1 MPIRTPNQ
9 SHSVSVSTWT
19 IVKVLLMLVL
29 VGLLWLLRDIVAMM
43 FVALLLSALIEPF
56 AAWFAKHRIPR
67 ALAVI
72 IVYFCLLAIGTSVVI
87 LMVPPIM
94 SQVQQFIANFPS
106 IFDGLSN
113 TFSRFQDLT
122 AQYGLGTH
130 FQSGFKAIQDGM
142 SESFSGIFSTV
153 TGFFGSLAAFIIVLV
168 LTFYMVVE
176 EDAAKRLFKNCAPI
190 EYQPFLTSLFNKMQK
205 RIGSWLRGQLIL
217 GVIIGLSV
225 YLGLTILGV
234 PYALLLGLVAGLLE
248 IIPYAG
254 PMLAAVPT
262 LIIAFS
268 VSPIKGV
275 LTLILFV
282 AIQEIE
288 NNVLVPKIMQ
298 KVTGLNPVISILA
311 MLVGIKFGGVAGALL
326 AIPAATMIS
335 VAFEELFSGVSSEK

>member
-1 MPIRTPNQ
+1 MPIRTLDR
-9 SHSVSVSTWT
+9 SHNVSVSTWT
-19 IVKVLLMLVL
+19 IVKVLLMLML

-56 AAWFAKHRIPR
+56 AAWFAKHHIPR

-72 IVYFCLLAIGTSVVI
+72 IVYLCLLAIGTSVVI
-87 LMVPPIM
+87 LLVPPIV
-94 SQVQQFIANFPS
+94 SQVQQFITNFPS

-122 AQYGLGTH
+122 VQYGLGTH

-153 TGFFGSLAAFIIVLV
+153 TGFFGSLAAFVIVLV

-217 GVIIGLSV
+217 GVVIGLSV

-254 PMLAAVPT
+254 PMLAAIPT

-268 VSPIKGV
+268 VSPIKGA

>member
-1 MPIRTPNQ
+1 
-9 SHSVSVSTWT
+9 
-19 IVKVLLMLVL
+19 MLVII
-29 VGLLWLLRDIVAMM
+29 GLLWMLRDVVAML
-43 FVALLLSALIEPF
+43 FVALLLSALIDPF
-56 AAWFAKHRIPR
+56 ATWFAKHRIPR

-72 IVYFCLLAIGTSVVI
+72 IVYFCLLATGTLIVI
-87 LMVPPIM
+87 LLVPPIM
-94 SQVQQFIANFPS
+94 SQVQQFVSNFPQ
-106 IFDGLSN
+106 IFDGLTN

-122 AQYGLGTH
+122 VQYGFGAN
-130 FQSGFKAIQDGM
+130 FQSGFQAIQDGF

-153 TGFFGSLAAFIIVLV
+153 TGFFGSLAAFVIVLV

-176 EDAAKRLFKNCAPI
+176 EDAAKRFVKSFAPA
-190 EYQPFLTSLFNKMQK
+190 EYQPFLASLFNKMQK

-217 GVIIGLSV
+217 GVIIGLAV

-268 VSPIKGV
+268 ISPLKGILV
-275 LTLILFV
+275 LILFV

-288 NNVLVPKIMQ
+288 NNILVPKIMQ

-311 MLVGIKFGGVAGALL
+311 MLVGIKFGGLAGALL

-335 VAFEELFSGVSSEK
+335 VAVEELFSGSSSEK